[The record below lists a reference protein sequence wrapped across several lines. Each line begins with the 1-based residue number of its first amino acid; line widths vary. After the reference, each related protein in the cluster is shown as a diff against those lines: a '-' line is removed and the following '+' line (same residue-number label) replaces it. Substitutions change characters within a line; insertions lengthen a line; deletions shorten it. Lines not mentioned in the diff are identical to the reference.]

1 MLRVSLGGGN
11 MDISSKEEL
20 LSFLTDLEGRVSNT
34 EENLDNL
41 QPVDDEEETTDDE
54 ETTNDEENA
63 DDGGDEEVSDEELD
77 EIEEMFN
84 D

>member
-1 MLRVSLGGGN
+1 MLRVSLGGAN

-54 ETTNDEENA
+54 ETTNDEETS
-63 DDGGDEEVSDEELD
+63 DDDEEVSDEELD